1 MLKFALPLLGVLLAL
16 GSLSSCQ
23 EDQTYGELRE
33 KENKQ
38 INAFLEK
45 GCKVADVETGNTR
58 LVVDPRIKVISEAQF
73 YAQDSTTNLSANEYV
88 LLAGSGVYMQ
98 IVRKGSG
105 EPMKSGE
112 SAQLI
117 CRFTEYNIATDTL
130 TLTNNGWQF
139 EQWPDVMSVQNNA
152 GTFTASFTTG
162 MMYKTYGRTS
172 VPSGW
177 LMALPFIRV
186 GRQTSSTDEIAKVR
200 VIVPSTQGHFVA
212 EQRVTPYFYEITY
225 QKSR

>member
-1 MLKFALPLLGVLLAL
+1 MLKIVLPLLGVLLVL
-16 GSLSSCQ
+16 GSLTSCR

-45 GCKVADVETGNTR
+45 GCKVVDIETGKLR
-58 LVVDPRIKVISEAQF
+58 LMVDPKIKVISEEQF
-73 YAQDSTTNLSANEYV
+73 FAQDSTTNLAANEYV
-88 LLAGSGVYMQ
+88 LFSGSGVYMQ

-105 EPMKSGE
+105 SVMKSGE

-117 CRFTEYNIATDTL
+117 CRFTEYNIAADTMS
-130 TLTNNGWQF
+130 LTNNGWQF
-139 EQWPDVMSVQNNA
+139 EQWPDVMSVTNTS
-152 GTFTASFTTG
+152 GTFAASFTTG
-162 MMYKTYGRTS
+162 MMYKRYARTT
-172 VPSGW
+172 VPAGW

-186 GRQTSSTDEIAKVR
+186 GRQTSSTEEIAKVR
-200 VIVPSTQGHFVA
+200 VIVPSTQGHYAA